1 MLTPGCRQ
9 RDNISNISPAPY
21 YAVNLSTYPLFL
33 PQMNLIA
40 DLQARNLVQDIMPG
54 TEEQLLKETTAGYVG
69 FDPTAD
75 SLHVGSLMPITL
87 LMRLQRAGHKP
98 YALVGGATG
107 MIGDPSGKSAER
119 NLLDMD
125 TLQKNVAGQ
134 RRQLE
139 KFLDFDPAKAN
150 AAVVVN
156 NYDWFKDFRFLD
168 FIRDIG
174 KHITVNYMMS
184 KDSVQKRMETGI
196 SFTEFT
202 YQLIQG
208 YDFYYLHHNHN
219 VKLQM
224 GGADQWG
231 NIVTGTE
238 LIRRKGGGEAFAFT
252 GKLVTKSDGGKFG
265 KTETGTIWLDAE
277 RTSPYQFYQFWLK
290 MPDADAEKLAL
301 YFSFKPVEEI
311 KALIVEHQAAPHQRK
326 LQKAMA
332 EEMTIMVHSKA
343 DLEFAQKASD
353 ILFGQSTVDSL
364 RSLNEK
370 QLLEVM
376 DGVPQVT
383 GSKDALNEG
392 LDLLTFLAESGVFP
406 SKGEARKMVQNG
418 GVSINKEK
426 VPGIDHKLTS
436 AHLLNERYML
446 VQKGKSNYTL
456 AIFN

>member
-1 MLTPGCRQ
+1 
-9 RDNISNISPAPY
+9 
-21 YAVNLSTYPLFL
+21 
-33 PQMNLIA
+33 MNLIQ
-40 DLQARNLVQDIMPG
+40 DLQERGLLQDIMPG
-54 TEEQLLKETTAGYVG
+54 TDEQLQKEMTSGYVG
-69 FDPTAD
+69 FDPTSD
-75 SLHVGSLMPITL
+75 SLHVGSLLPITL

-125 TLQKNVAGQ
+125 TIEKNCQGI

-139 KFLDFDPAKAN
+139 KFLVFDESAPN
-150 AAVVVN
+150 SAVMVN
-156 NYDWFKDFRFLD
+156 NYDWFKDQSFLG

-174 KHITVNYMMS
+174 KHITVNYMMA
-184 KDSVQKRMETGI
+184 KDSVQKRLETGL

-208 YDFYYLHHNHN
+208 YDYYYLNN
-219 VKLQM
+219 TYNIKLQF

-238 LIRRKGGGEAFAFT
+238 LIRRKGGGDAFAFT
-252 GKLVTKSDGGKFG
+252 CKLITKSDGSKFG
-265 KTETGTIWLDAE
+265 KSESGNIWLDPE
-277 RTSPYQFYQFWLK
+277 KTSPYQFYQFWLK
-290 MPDADAEKLAL
+290 LPDDDAERMSLI
-301 YFSFKPVEEI
+301 FSFKPIEEI
-311 KALIVEHQAAPHQRK
+311 KALIEEHRQAPHLRR
-326 LQKAMA
+326 LQKALA
-332 EEMTIMVHSKA
+332 DELTILVHSEE
-343 DLEFAQKASD
+343 DLEFAKKASE
-353 ILFGQSTVDSL
+353 ILFGNSAVEML

-383 GSKDALNEG
+383 APKASLAEG
-392 LDLLTFLAESGVFP
+392 LDLLSFLADNGVFP
-406 SKGEARKMVQNG
+406 SKGEARKMLQNG

-426 VPGIDHKLTS
+426 VTAVDHKITTE
-436 AHLLNERYML
+436 HLLNNSYL
-446 VQKGKSNYTL
+446 LIQKGKSNYTL